1 VALRGISLS
10 VKLITVS
17 TILLVVV
24 VVLFGVMNRWQSLRI
39 FDDATR
45 RLQQELTGS
54 LRRTGTVQLK
64 LLSETTRITM
74 MENDYSTLQ
83 TIIKNVGRNDARI
96 SAVAFVD
103 KDGTVLAHGDAA
115 RNGKKATGAA
125 LEAVAAQALTVRS
138 GVAVSGVKS
147 ITFTTPVKQG
157 DARLGTLFLA
167 YSLAPLEAELAKA
180 DQLKRKESRAS
191 LRTMLFIGLLAVLVG
206 LVLTIIQGLRII
218 RPLQAL
224 AHQANQIA
232 GGDLQARVKIH
243 SQDEIG
249 LLGDRFNYMA
259 EQVRRLMNEAMVK
272 ASMEKE
278 MEVASAIQSTLVPD
292 EALVQREGCSL
303 AGYFK
308 PASQCG
314 GDWWNYYDLADGTV
328 LILIGD
334 VTGHGFAPAMIT
346 AAAKGAA
353 TTLIEVHKGRVELKN
368 LLRLMNAAIHDTARG
383 QFAMTC
389 FASIYNSKTG
399 TLSFGNAGHH
409 FPYLY
414 SAKAGELTTLA
425 VRGNRLGDL
434 KGSDYEI
441 REVKVEPDDVVI
453 WYTDG
458 VVEGEDARG
467 EAMGER
473 RFRASIMANAGLP
486 PQEARDRII
495 DTARGFYGEVP
506 PADDITLV
514 VGKFS

>member
-1 VALRGISLS
+1 MALRGISLS

-45 RLQQELTGS
+45 RMQQELTGA

-64 LLSETTRITM
+64 LLSETVRITM
-74 MENDYSTLQ
+74 MQNDFSTLH
-83 TIIKNVGRNDARI
+83 TIIKGVGSNDARV

-103 KDGTVLAHGDAA
+103 GKGTVLAHSDTSH
-115 RNGKKATGAA
+115 NGKRATGAA
-125 LEAVAAQALTVRS
+125 GDAVAVEKLTVRS
-138 GVAVSGVKS
+138 GVTVAGVKS
-147 ITFTTPVKQG
+147 ITFAAPVRHG
-157 DARLGTLFLA
+157 DTRLGTLFLA

-180 DQLKRKESRAS
+180 EQLKRKESRAS
-191 LRTMLFIGLLAVLVG
+191 LRTMLFIGLIAVLVG
-206 LVLTIIQGLRII
+206 LVLTIFQGIRII

-232 GGDLQARVKIH
+232 GGDLQARVKIR

-259 EQVRRLMNEAMVK
+259 EQVSRLMNEAMIK

-278 MEVASAIQSTLVPD
+278 MEVASAVQSTLVPD
-292 EALVQREGCSL
+292 EALVKRGNCSL

-314 GDWWNYYDLADGTV
+314 GDWWNYYDLADGTL

-346 AAAKGAA
+346 AAAKGSA
-353 TTLIEVHKGRVELKN
+353 TTFIEIHEGKVELKN

-389 FASIYNSKTG
+389 FASIYDPKTG
-399 TLSFGNAGHH
+399 TLSFSNAGHH
-409 FPYLY
+409 FPYLH
-414 SAKAGELTTLA
+414 SAASGELTTLT

-434 KGSDYEI
+434 KGSDYE
-441 REVKVEPDDVVI
+441 VQQVQVQPGDMVV

-458 VVEGEDARG
+458 IVEGEDARG

-473 RFRASIMANAGLP
+473 RFRQSIMANAGLA

-495 DTARGFYGEVP
+495 DTAREFFGEVP
-506 PADDITLV
+506 QADDITMV
-514 VGKFS
+514 VGKF